1 MSQPPDPAQPQSP
14 PLDQVRQALQRLAP
28 DHAEVLTLRV
38 FSGLSASEV
47 AQVIGRSEA
56 AVKLLVRQAL
66 RDLQAQLISS
76 GEREP

>member
-1 MSQPPDPAQPQSP
+1 MSQLPDPAQQQP
-14 PLDQVRQALQRLAP
+14 PFDQVWQALQQLAP
-28 DHAEVLTLRV
+28 DRAEVLTLRV